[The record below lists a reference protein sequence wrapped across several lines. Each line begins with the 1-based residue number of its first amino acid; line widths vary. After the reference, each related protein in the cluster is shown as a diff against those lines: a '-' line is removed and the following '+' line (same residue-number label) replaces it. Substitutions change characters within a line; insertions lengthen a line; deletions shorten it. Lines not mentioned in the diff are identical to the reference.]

1 MIEYEQRGDAGWIT
15 IDRPEK
21 KNALHLEGWAD
32 LRAALDRAADESRV
46 AVITGVE
53 DSFSAGDDIT
63 LIEAAETA
71 DDLDELVGVLGDV
84 LFGIENLEIPVVAA
98 VNGLAYGGGCEMV
111 AAADLAV
118 ATSDATFALP
128 EASIGAYPPYAAERV
143 AETVGKKR
151 FMELAMTARPV
162 DAERALDWGLVNRV
176 VPRGDLE
183 ATVEEFVEA
192 VAAMP
197 AAGLR
202 VTKRAVAA
210 RIQDSSEL
218 ERVRGGFAQ
227 VRADEESRAATDRF
241 LHGDP
246 EV

>member
-1 MIEYEQRGDAGWIT
+1 MIRYEQRGDAGWIT

-21 KNALHLEGWAD
+21 KNALHLDGWRE
-32 LRAALDRAADESRV
+32 LRAALERAAEETRV
-46 AVITGVE
+46 AVLTGV
-53 DSFSAGDDIT
+53 DDAFSAGDDIAV
-63 LIEAAETA
+63 IDEAETA
-71 DDLDELVGVLGDV
+71 EDLDELVEVLGDV
-84 LFGIENLEIPVVAA
+84 LFGMETLSVPVVAA

-118 ATSDATFALP
+118 ATEDAAFALP

-151 FMELAMTARPV
+151 FMELALTADPI
-162 DAERALDWGLVNRV
+162 DARRAADWGLVNRV
-176 VPRGDLE
+176 VPPADLQKS
-183 ATVEEFVEA
+183 VESFVGSIAE
-192 VAAMP
+192 MP

-210 RIQDSSEL
+210 NTQDAGER

-227 VRADEESRAATDRF
+227 VRADEESRAATERF
-241 LHGDP
+241 LR
-246 EV
+246 

>member
-1 MIEYEQRGDAGWIT
+1 MIEYEQRGDAAWIT

-21 KNALHLEGWAD
+21 KNALHLEGWSD
-32 LRAALDRAADESRV
+32 LRAALDRAAEETRV

-53 DSFSAGDDIT
+53 DSFSAGDDIA
-63 LIEAAETA
+63 LIEATETA

-84 LFGIENLEIPVVAA
+84 LFGIENLEIPVIAA

-118 ATSDATFALP
+118 ATTEATFALP

-176 VPRGDLE
+176 VPRGDLA

-192 VAAMP
+192 VASMP

-210 RIQDSSEL
+210 RVQASGEL